1 MNHYVVRI
9 RSKLSSTFNP
19 EFGEA
24 DLGCLKKKKKKQPGM
39 RVFFFLFFLGLH
51 LKHMEVPR
59 LGVE

>member
-24 DLGCLKKKKKKQPGM
+24 DLGCLKKKKKTTWNEG
-39 RVFFFLFFLGLH
+39 FFFLFFLGLH